1 MRRAAILGTITFAGI
16 LVAMVAPFAQ
26 EPDEVRAL
34 QKVRNNLFVIPGQG
48 GNTAVFVTRT
58 GVVLVDTK
66 NPGNGQAILD
76 RVAAVSDEPVSMII
90 NTHTHGDHVGSN
102 EFFAS
107 SVEVVTQENTRAN
120 MQRMAEVRDKPQA
133 MPDRTFRDRLTI
145 GSGQDRVDLYYFGPA
160 HTNGDAFVVFPAV
173 RAMHAGDVFAAKG
186 PPLVDTENGGSVAAY
201 ADTLDKAVAGIH
213 DVDTVIPGHSAVTT
227 WAEFAAYARYV
238 RQALGKSAR

>member
-1 MRRAAILGTITFAGI
+1 MRRSGTLSAIAGIGI
-16 LVAMVAPFAQ
+16 LVAVIAARAQ
-26 EPDEVRAL
+26 EPDEIGAL

-66 NPGNGQAILD
+66 NPGTGQAILD

-90 NTHTHGDHVGSN
+90 NTHTHSDHVGSN
-102 EFFAS
+102 EFFAP
-107 SVEVVTQENTRAN
+107 SVEVVTQENTRTN
-120 MQRMAEVRDKPQA
+120 MEKMPEVRDKPQA

-145 GSGQDRVDLYYFGPA
+145 GTGQDRIELYYFGPA
-160 HTNGDAFVVFPAV
+160 HTNGDALVVFPAV
-173 RAMHAGDVFAAKG
+173 RAMHAGDLFASRN
-186 PPLVDTENGGSVAAY
+186 PPIIDTANGGSAAAY

-238 RQALGKSAR
+238 RQALGRSAQ

>member
-1 MRRAAILGTITFAGI
+1 MRRTGALSAIAIAGI
-16 LVAMVAPFAQ
+16 LVAVIAARAQ
-26 EPDEVRAL
+26 EPGDVGAL

-102 EFFAS
+102 EFFAA
-107 SVEVVTQENTRAN
+107 SVEVVTHENTRAN
-120 MQRMAEVRDKPQA
+120 MNKMPEVREKPQA

-145 GSGQDRVDLYYFGPA
+145 GSGQDRVELYYFGPA

-173 RAMHAGDVFAAKG
+173 RAMHAGDVFPSKNL
-186 PPLVDTENGGSVAAY
+186 PLVDTANGGSAAAY
-201 ADTLDKAVAGIH
+201 ADTLDKAVAGIRG
-213 DVDTVIPGHSAVTT
+213 VDTVIPGHSAVTT
-227 WAEFAAYARYV
+227 WGEFAAYARYV
-238 RQALGKSAR
+238 REAMGNR

>member
-1 MRRAAILGTITFAGI
+1 MRRTRVLSAIAVAGI
-16 LVAMVAPFAQ
+16 LAAVIGARAQ
-26 EPDEVRAL
+26 DADELGAL

-76 RVAAVSDEPVSMII
+76 RVTAVSDEPVSMII

-120 MQRMAEVRDKPQA
+120 MQKMPEVRDKPQA

-145 GSGQDRVDLYYFGPA
+145 GTGQDRIDLYYFGPA
-160 HTNGDAFVVFPAV
+160 HTNGDAFVVFPGV

-186 PPLVDTENGGSVAAY
+186 PPLVDTANGGSSAAY

-238 RQALGKSAR
+238 RQAMASR